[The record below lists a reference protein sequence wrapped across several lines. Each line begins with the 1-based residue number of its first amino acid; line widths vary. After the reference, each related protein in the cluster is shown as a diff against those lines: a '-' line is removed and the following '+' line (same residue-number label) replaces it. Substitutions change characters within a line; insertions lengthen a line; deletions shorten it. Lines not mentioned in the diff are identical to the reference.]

1 MPWSGCGPHL
11 TSPPCPAAGPP
22 SAGPELSQIQ
32 GGGAE
37 EREDG
42 LQTTNRG
49 KYMETI
55 TEGWT
60 GRENK
65 PFPQRNAATED

>member
-1 MPWSGCGPHL
+1 MPWSAPNL
-11 TSPPCPAAGPP
+11 TSLPSSRPSIRGPRTEP
-22 SAGPELSQIQ
+22 DPGR
-32 GGGAE
+32 GAE